1 VQPNLQQNDLSTVA
15 HLFLTCCNYQP
26 LPLFYPDGF
35 VESLEGRDPELIL
48 AIHAISLRFGR
59 SPAGSDLRPYIGDC
73 ARRARTLVM
82 ERVGRGTVELST
94 LQTLCLLAM
103 FDFTGTDSAF
113 AFLLHCWY

>member
-1 VQPNLQQNDLSTVA
+1 
-15 HLFLTCCNYQP
+15 

-35 VESLEGRDPELIL
+35 VDSLEGRDPELIL

-73 ARRARTLVM
+73 ARRAHSLVM
-82 ERVGRGTVELST
+82 ERVGRGSVELST

-103 FDFTGTDSAF
+103 FDFTCATPRSHFCFLVGTDMPKLATPYRPGCISTWQ
-113 AFLLHCWY
+113 HI